1 VSREIKTLKTVA
13 EMRAY
18 DTERPLGLV
27 PTLGYLHEGHLS
39 LIRRAREECAA
50 VVVSVFVNPL
60 QFGPGEDLA
69 RYPRDLERDRELA
82 RKAGADAVFIPE
94 TAELY
99 PEGYTTEVRVR
110 GIEDVLEGAARPGH
124 FAGVATVLA
133 KLLNIVVPDRMYMG
147 QKDAQQSFLVGRMIR
162 DLNFPTRLVVA
173 PTVREPDGLA
183 MSSRNVYLNEE
194 ERAVASAIPRALS
207 VARDTKSKDPEVLEK
222 VVREEVAKEPLV
234 QLEYVFAN
242 DGATLGPVGPQTG
255 EVLLSLAARVGKT
268 RLIDNVVIG
277 RE

>member
-1 VSREIKTLKTVA
+1 MKTVA

-18 DTERPLGLV
+18 GTERPLGLV

-147 QKDAQQSFLVGRMIR
+147 QKDAQQSILVGRMIR

-173 PTVREPDGLA
+173 PTVRELDGLA

>member
-1 VSREIKTLKTVA
+1 MKTVA

-18 DTERPLGLV
+18 GTERPLGLV

-82 RKAGADAVFIPE
+82 REAGADAVFIPE

-147 QKDAQQSFLVGRMIR
+147 QKDAQQSFLVGRMIQ
-162 DLNFPTRLVVA
+162 DLNFPARLVVA

-194 ERAVASAIPRALS
+194 ERAAASAIPRALS
-207 VARDTKSKDPEVLEK
+207 IARDTKSKDPEVLVK
-222 VVREEVAKEPLV
+222 AVREEVAKEPLV

-242 DGATLGPVGPQTG
+242 DGATLGPVGPRTG

>member
-1 VSREIKTLKTVA
+1 MSREIKTLRTTA

-18 DTERPLGLV
+18 GAERPLGLV

-60 QFGPGEDLA
+60 QFGPNEDLA
-69 RYPRDLERDRELA
+69 RYPRDPEKDLLLA
-82 RKAGADAVFIPE
+82 REAGADALFMPE
-94 TAELY
+94 AAELY
-99 PEGYTTEVRVR
+99 PEGFTTEVWVR

-133 KLLNIVVPDRMYMG
+133 KLLNIVGPDRMYMG
-147 QKDAQQSFLVGRMIR
+147 QKDAQQAFLTGRMIQ
-162 DLNFPTRLVVA
+162 DLDFPTRLVVA

-194 ERAVASAIPRALS
+194 ERAAAAAIPRALS
-207 VARDTKSKDPEVLEK
+207 TARETGSTDPEVLEK
-222 VVREEVAKEPLV
+222 TVRAELAKEPLV
-234 QLEYVFAN
+234 GLEYVSA
-242 DGATLGPVGPQTG
+242 DDAATLGPVGPETG

-268 RLIDNVVIG
+268 RLIDNVVVG

>member
-1 VSREIKTLKTVA
+1 MSREIKTLKTVA

-18 DTERPLGLV
+18 GTERPLGLV

-147 QKDAQQSFLVGRMIR
+147 QKDAQQSILVGRMIR

-173 PTVREPDGLA
+173 PTVRELDGLA

>member
-18 DTERPLGLV
+18 GTERPLGLV

>member
-1 VSREIKTLKTVA
+1 MSREIKTLKTVA

-18 DTERPLGLV
+18 GTERPLGLV

-50 VVVSVFVNPL
+50 AVVSVFVNPL

-82 RKAGADAVFIPE
+82 QKAGADAVFIPE

-183 MSSRNVYLNEE
+183 MSSRNAYLNEE

-207 VARDTKSKDPEVLEK
+207 VARATKSKDPEVLEK
-222 VVREEVAKEPLV
+222 AVREEVAKEPLV